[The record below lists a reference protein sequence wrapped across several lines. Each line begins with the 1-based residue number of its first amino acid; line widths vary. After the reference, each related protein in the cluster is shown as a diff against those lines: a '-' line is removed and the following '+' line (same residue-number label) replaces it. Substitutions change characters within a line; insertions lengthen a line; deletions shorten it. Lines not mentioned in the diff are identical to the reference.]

1 MSFMAAKVPE
11 NYLGKAGWEGKAKGK
26 EYKADFTNL
35 SNPPGSSGS
44 VCHRSDQKVVTFKG
58 MMSDADFKAL
68 TAKATTPEQVKVL
81 TQLRASTDWF
91 NSVLTPNVISPIKN

>member
-1 MSFMAAKVPE
+1 
-11 NYLGKAGWEGKAKGK
+11 
-26 EYKADFTNL
+26 
-35 SNPPGSSGS
+35 
-44 VCHRSDQKVVTFKG
+44 